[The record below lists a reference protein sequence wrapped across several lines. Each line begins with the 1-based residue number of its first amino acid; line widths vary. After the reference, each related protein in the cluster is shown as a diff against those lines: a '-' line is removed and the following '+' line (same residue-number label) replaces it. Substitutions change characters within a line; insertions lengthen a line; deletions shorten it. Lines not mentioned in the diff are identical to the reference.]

1 MVERWFVEP
10 DTIVRFYQAG
20 PLLTRLAVGQRTLTP
35 LTVVRIHGEQPIR
48 RRSKTVTVRDC
59 KSLRCQFKSGRLLQ
73 YKGISYA

>member
-35 LTVVRIHGEQPIR
+35 LTVVRIHGEQP
-48 RRSKTVTVRDC
+48 
-59 KSLRCQFKSGRLLQ
+59 FME
-73 YKGISYA
+73 